1 MYPMITSLW
10 EVRKIKEIVEE
21 VKAELDEQGIAY
33 GEPKQ
38 GIMIETPAAVMVSG
52 ELAKEVDFFSI
63 GNKRPDAV
71 YTCCRQT
78 ESKA

>member
-1 MYPMITSLW
+1 MQ
-10 EVRKIKEIVEE
+10 VEE

-63 GNKRPDAV
+63 GTNMGKW
-71 YTCCRQT
+71 Y
-78 ESKA
+78 SKIDGSYAGLWLA